1 MQQIAMDQVAI
12 FGERVADKERACGL
26 ERTGTIGPLFRFRPQ
41 LLPSLTLSVGR
52 KAPFFARL
60 LASYTTVH

>member
-12 FGERVADKERACGL
+12 FGERVADSCGL